1 MNTSDFA
8 KPEIDKNNVLRV
20 LIVDDNHASAQ
31 TMGWMIELLGHDVR
45 LAHDSHSALETA
57 KDFLPQVVLLDIG
70 LPGKN
75 GYEVCQQMKML
86 PELQKTLFIAQTG
99 WGQDEHRKR
108 SQEVGFQHHLV
119 KPVSL
124 QTLEPLLASVKP

>member
-1 MNTSDFA
+1 MNSSDLAESGAA
-8 KPEIDKNNVLRV
+8 KNAPLRV
-20 LIVDDNHASAQ
+20 LVVDDNHASAQ

-45 LAHDSHSALETA
+45 LAHDGQSAIETA

-75 GYEVCQQMKML
+75 GYEVCEQMKTL

-108 SQEVGFQHHLV
+108 SQEAGFQHHLV
-119 KPVSL
+119 KPVSI
-124 QTLEPLLASVKP
+124 QTLEPLLASVK